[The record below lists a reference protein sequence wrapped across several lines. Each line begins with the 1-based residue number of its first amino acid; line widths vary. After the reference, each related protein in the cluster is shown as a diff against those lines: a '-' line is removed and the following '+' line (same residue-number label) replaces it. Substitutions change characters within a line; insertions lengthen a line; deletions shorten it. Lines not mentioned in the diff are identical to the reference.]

1 MVILKPTR
9 RMHPIRDKI
18 ISKLTFLKD
27 KTKSAELEAAI
38 YEYVSADARS
48 HNIPVDNDNKLF
60 VSLYQ
65 SKARHI
71 LVNLDPS
78 AYIKNMYLLER
89 YINKQISTEQLIHM
103 KAREMFPDMW
113 KEYSK
118 KEDAEADHITKGDLV
133 AITDLYTC
141 NKCKNKK
148 CSIVQE
154 QTRSAD
160 EGITN
165 KLTCLSCGHK
175 WNIHN

>member
-65 SKARHI
+65 
-71 LVNLDPS
+71 
-78 AYIKNMYLLER
+78 
-89 YINKQISTEQLIHM
+89 
-103 KAREMFPDMW
+103 
-113 KEYSK
+113 
-118 KEDAEADHITKGDLV
+118 
-133 AITDLYTC
+133 
-141 NKCKNKK
+141 
-148 CSIVQE
+148 
-154 QTRSAD
+154 
-160 EGITN
+160 
-165 KLTCLSCGHK
+165 
-175 WNIHN
+175 